1 MLWILGLMKPLP
13 ENLRGDMTII
23 EIICPTSVT
32 YSDFLCFQK
41 FRLLHLVNYNTF
53 DTKECYTKPKAVK
66 RWKKKEEKNYDVE
79 SL

>member
-1 MLWILGLMKPLP
+1 MLRILGLMKPLP
-13 ENLRGDMTII
+13 ENLRGDVTII
-23 EIICPTSVT
+23 DS
-32 YSDFLCFQK
+32 
-41 FRLLHLVNYNTF
+41 F